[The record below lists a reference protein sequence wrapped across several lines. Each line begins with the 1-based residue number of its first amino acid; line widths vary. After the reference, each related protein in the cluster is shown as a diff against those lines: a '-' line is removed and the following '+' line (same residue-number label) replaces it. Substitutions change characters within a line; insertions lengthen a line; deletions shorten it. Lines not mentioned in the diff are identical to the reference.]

1 MGNVLAASSGI
12 ESTAARSNS
21 VAASLGLP
29 EPAQLSGNSSTD
41 GAAATL
47 IAADLGDASKDHT
60 LENPGTVEELHKKCK
75 DVQAITF
82 EGAKI
87 MLNKGLSNHFQVS
100 HTINMSTTVPSGYR
114 FGATY
119 VGTKQYSPTEAF
131 PVLLGDI
138 DPSGNL
144 NANVIHQFS
153 SRLRCKF
160 ASQVSGMCVLL
171 CSNEYLTPRP
181 CLQIQESKV
190 MATQLSTDYRGN
202 DFTASVTLGN
212 PSIFTNSGVIVGQ
225 YLQSVTQRMA
235 LGAEVA
241 YQYGP
246 NVPGRQ
252 IAIVSAL
259 GRYSN
264 GDSIWSGT
272 LGPSG
277 MHLCYYQK
285 ASEQLQIGVEVE
297 TSLRMQE
304 SVATIAYQID
314 LPKADL
320 VFRGSIDSNWH
331 ISGVL
336 EKRLQPLPFS
346 FTLSGRMNHVK
357 NNFKLGCGL
366 MIG

>member
-1 MGNVLAASSGI
+1 MGNVLAASSGVDAA
-12 ESTAARSNS
+12 TARSNS

-29 EPAQLSGNSSTD
+29 EPSAIASTEQS
-41 GAAATL
+41 APS
-47 IAADLGDASKDHT
+47 ISDANDAFGKDNQ

-160 ASQVSGMCVLL
+160 ASQ
-171 CSNEYLTPRP
+171 
-181 CLQIQESKV
+181 IQESKM

-202 DFTASVTLGN
+202 DFTASITLGN
-212 PSIFTNSGVIVGQ
+212 PSIFTNSGVVVGQ

-277 MHLCYYQK
+277 LHLCYYQK

-331 ISGVL
+331 ISGFL

-346 FTLSGRMNHVK
+346 FALSGRMNHVK

-366 MIG
+366 IIG

>member
-1 MGNVLAASSGI
+1 
-12 ESTAARSNS
+12 
-21 VAASLGLP
+21 
-29 EPAQLSGNSSTD
+29 
-41 GAAATL
+41 
-47 IAADLGDASKDHT
+47 
-60 LENPGTVEELHKKCK
+60 
-75 DVQAITF
+75 
-82 EGAKI
+82 
-87 MLNKGLSNHFQVS
+87 
-100 HTINMSTTVPSGYR
+100 
-114 FGATY
+114 
-119 VGTKQYSPTEAF
+119 
-131 PVLLGDI
+131 
-138 DPSGNL
+138 
-144 NANVIHQFS
+144 
-153 SRLRCKF
+153 
-160 ASQVSGMCVLL
+160 
-171 CSNEYLTPRP
+171 
-181 CLQIQESKV
+181 

-202 DFTASVTLGN
+202 DFTASITLGN

-259 GRYSN
+259 GRYSH

-277 MHLCYYQK
+277 LHLCYYQK

-320 VFRGSIDSNWH
+320 VFRGECVREGGGIYLTAYIT
-331 ISGVL
+331 ISLVL
-336 EKRLQPLPFS
+336 HLSLSLVQAPLTPIGTSRACWRSVCSHCRSPLP
-346 FTLSGRMNHVK
+346 
-357 NNFKLGCGL
+357 
-366 MIG
+366 

>member
-12 ESTAARSNS
+12 EPTAARSNS

-29 EPAQLSGNSSTD
+29 EPAALSTE
-41 GAAATL
+41 AAAAAL
-47 IAADLGDASKDHT
+47 NAAADAADASKDSA

-119 VGTKQYSPTEAF
+119 VGTRQYSPTEAF

-160 ASQVSGMCVLL
+160 ASQ
-171 CSNEYLTPRP
+171 
-181 CLQIQESKV
+181 IQESKV

-202 DFTASVTLGN
+202 DFTASITLGN
-212 PSIFTNSGVIVGQ
+212 PSIFTNSGVVVGQ

-259 GRYSN
+259 GRYSY

-277 MHLCYYQK
+277 LHLCYYQK

-320 VFRGSIDSNWH
+320 VFRGAIDSNWH

-336 EKRLQPLPFS
+336 EKRLQPLPFT
-346 FTLSGRMNHVK
+346 FALSGRMNHEK

>member
-12 ESTAARSNS
+12 ESTTARSNS

-29 EPAQLSGNSSTD
+29 EPTSSSSPTSSLSSQLHTE
-41 GAAATL
+41 AAAL
-47 IAADLGDASKDHT
+47 IAADVSDVGKDKT

-160 ASQVSGMCVLL
+160 ASQ
-171 CSNEYLTPRP
+171 
-181 CLQIQESKV
+181 IQESKV

-202 DFTASVTLGN
+202 DFTASLTLGN

-225 YLQSVTQRMA
+225 YLQSVTQRTA

-264 GDSIWSGT
+264 GDSVWSGT

-277 MHLCYYQK
+277 LHLCYYQK

>member
-12 ESTAARSNS
+12 DSATARSNS

-29 EPAQLSGNSSTD
+29 EPAQLSTD
-41 GAAATL
+41 GSASAAATL
-47 IAADLGDASKDHT
+47 IAADVGDASKDHT

-160 ASQVSGMCVLL
+160 ASQ
-171 CSNEYLTPRP
+171 
-181 CLQIQESKV
+181 IQESKV

-225 YLQSVTQRMA
+225 YLQSVTQRVA

-277 MHLCYYQK
+277 LHLCYYQK

-320 VFRGSIDSNWH
+320 VFRGSVDSNWH

>member
-1 MGNVLAASSGI
+1 MGNVVAASSGA
-12 ESTAARSNS
+12 SGSGASNLG
-21 VAASLGLP
+21 LGLP
-29 EPAQLSGNSSTD
+29 EPASLPADSGSPSGSSSSSAGGTF
-41 GAAATL
+41 AAK
-47 IAADLGDASKDHT
+47 DAP

-75 DVQAITF
+75 DIQAITF

-100 HTINMSTTVPSGYR
+100 HTINMSNVVPSGYR

-153 SRLRCKF
+153 ARLRCKF
-160 ASQVSGMCVLL
+160 ASQ
-171 CSNEYLTPRP
+171 
-181 CLQIQESKV
+181 IQDSKMV
-190 MATQLSTDYRGN
+190 ATQLTTDYRGS
-202 DFTASVTLGN
+202 DYTASLTVAN
-212 PSIFTNSGVIVGQ
+212 PSIFTNSGVVVGQ
-225 YLQSVTQRMA
+225 YLQSVTPALA
-235 LGAEVA
+235 LGAELA
-241 YQYGP
+241 YQFGP

-252 IAIVSAL
+252 IAIVSAV
-259 GRYSN
+259 GRYAVGNSV
-264 GDSIWSGT
+264 WSGT
-272 LGPSG
+272 LGQSG
-277 MHLCYYQK
+277 LHVCYYQK
-285 ASEQLQIGVEVE
+285 ASDQLQIGVEVE

-304 SVATIAYQID
+304 SVATLAYQID

-320 VFRGSIDSNWH
+320 VFRGGIDSNWH

-336 EKRLQPLPFS
+336 EKRLSPLPF
-346 FTLSGRMNHVK
+346 TLALSGRMNHVK
-357 NNFKLGCGL
+357 NNFRLGCGL

>member
-1 MGNVLAASSGI
+1 MGNVLAASSGA
-12 ESTAARSNS
+12 SGSGASNLG
-21 VAASLGLP
+21 LGLP
-29 EPAQLSGNSSTD
+29 EPASLPADSGAPSGSSSSAVGTF
-41 GAAATL
+41 AAK
-47 IAADLGDASKDHT
+47 DAP

-75 DVQAITF
+75 DIQAITF

-100 HTINMSTTVPSGYR
+100 HTINMSNVVPSGYR

-153 SRLRCKF
+153 ARLRCKF
-160 ASQVSGMCVLL
+160 ASQ
-171 CSNEYLTPRP
+171 
-181 CLQIQESKV
+181 IQDSKMV
-190 MATQLSTDYRGN
+190 ATQLTTDYRGS
-202 DFTASVTLGN
+202 DYTASLTVAN
-212 PSIFTNSGVIVGQ
+212 PSIFTNSGVVVGQ
-225 YLQSVTQRMA
+225 YLQSVTPALA
-235 LGAEVA
+235 LGAELA
-241 YQYGP
+241 YQFGP

-252 IAIVSAL
+252 IAIVSAV
-259 GRYSN
+259 GRYTAGNSV
-264 GDSIWSGT
+264 WSGT
-272 LGPSG
+272 LGQSG
-277 MHLCYYQK
+277 LHVCYYQK
-285 ASEQLQIGVEVE
+285 ASDQLQVGVEVE

-304 SVATIAYQID
+304 SVATLAYQID

-320 VFRGSIDSNWH
+320 VFRGGIDSNWH

-336 EKRLQPLPFS
+336 EKRLTPLPF
-346 FTLSGRMNHVK
+346 TLALSGRMNHVK
-357 NNFKLGCGL
+357 NNFRLGCGL

>member
-29 EPAQLSGNSSTD
+29 EPSSQLSTE
-41 GAAATL
+41 AAAI
-47 IAADLGDASKDHT
+47 IAADVSDAAKNT
-60 LENPGTVEELHKKCK
+60 QLENPGTVEELHKKCK

-160 ASQVSGMCVLL
+160 ASQ
-171 CSNEYLTPRP
+171 
-181 CLQIQESKV
+181 IQESKV

-202 DFTASVTLGN
+202 DFTASLTLGN

-225 YLQSVTQRMA
+225 YLQSVTQRTA

-264 GDSIWSGT
+264 GDSVWSGT

-277 MHLCYYQK
+277 LHLCYYQK

>member
-1 MGNVLAASSGI
+1 MGNVLAASSGTGPGLN
-12 ESTAARSNS
+12 SS

-29 EPAQLSGNSSTD
+29 EPAPEQPQQSSRS
-41 GAAATL
+41 AAAAENSGVSAKTT
-47 IAADLGDASKDHT
+47 SKDAA

-75 DVQAITF
+75 DIQAITF

-100 HTINMSTTVPSGYR
+100 HTINMSTTAPSGYR

-153 SRLRCKF
+153 PRLRCKF
-160 ASQVSGMCVLL
+160 ASQIQDSKMVASQ
-171 CSNEYLTPRP
+171 LT
-181 CLQIQESKV
+181 
-190 MATQLSTDYRGN
+190 TDYRGD
-202 DFTASVTLGN
+202 DFTASITLGN

-225 YLQSVTQRMA
+225 YLQSVTQRVA
-235 LGAEVA
+235 LGAELA

-252 IAIVSAL
+252 IAIVSAV
-259 GRYSN
+259 GRYAA
-264 GDSIWSGT
+264 GDSTWSGT
-272 LGPSG
+272 LGQSG
-277 MHLCYYQK
+277 LHLCYYQK
-285 ASEQLQIGVEVE
+285 ASDQLQIGVEVE

-346 FTLSGRMNHVK
+346 FLLSGRMNHVK
-357 NNFKLGCGL
+357 NNFRLGCGL